1 MQHSAI
7 WFTDDNISWNIGK
20 VCKGKLQ
27 WVFQQQTLTL
37 QLWLAHFRI
46 NQTSEVHL
54 HCQVLTAKLIEYLI
68 LLSEI
73 RLIDL
78 QYLDLTSLISHQ
90 FSSLKTH
97 LACSIMIHYLILS
110 FPRLFLNNHHF
121 MYLNHCLALIIDQFV
136 SLFCLAIPYRPSKYP
151 LFHFPSPD

>member
-1 MQHSAI
+1 M
-7 WFTDDNISWNIGK
+7 
-20 VCKGKLQ
+20 
-27 WVFQQQTLTL
+27 
-37 QLWLAHFRI
+37 
-46 NQTSEVHL
+46 
-54 HCQVLTAKLIEYLI
+54 LTAKLIEYLI

-73 RLIDL
+73 RLINL
-78 QYLDLTSLISHQ
+78 QYLALTSLISHQ

-110 FPRLFLNNHHF
+110 FLRLLLTNYQF

-136 SLFCLAIPYRPSKYP
+136 GLFCLVIPYRPSKYL